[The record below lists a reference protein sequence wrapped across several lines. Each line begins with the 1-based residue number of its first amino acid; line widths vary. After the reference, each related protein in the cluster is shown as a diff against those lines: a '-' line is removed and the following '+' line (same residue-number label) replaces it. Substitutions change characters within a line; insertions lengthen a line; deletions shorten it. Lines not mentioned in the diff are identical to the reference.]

1 MILHIEENIEQIN
14 IQDSYLMMR
23 CTNDMGKV
31 TLGLWLREEDDR
43 IRLFQ
48 ALTRLKGSR
57 HSSPVDMS
65 HMLTKLMSAANK
77 GVSPST
83 EPHNGKKG
91 AQLLSIL
98 KQPDTSTTPADE
110 FPSSSGQAVSTKS
123 SALLSLLRGG
133 PSPLPSTADCSS
145 SEEAETLPAA
155 TTHPSSTQ
163 PSTLKKQNTEAA
175 NKLLSLI
182 KSPPRPISN
191 GSGDLLTDGD
201 IAAKVRTR
209 AVSEGS
215 SSSASASSSSVVTVA
230 AVAATNVAAL
240 KAALFV
246 GNSTNTVSNAVNSS
260 STSSSATAVVSV
272 IAEKKPVSVVIEQ
285 KEKAQVRTA
294 PTTPV
299 LSAVSS
305 AGSSEASWAAMNA
318 LPPSAAASSMAGSS
332 GKMRQQ
338 VKLISPSDLEAY

>member
-110 FPSSSGQAVSTKS
+110 FPSSFGQAVPTKS

-230 AVAATNVAAL
+230 PVAATNGAAAL

-246 GNSTNTVSNAVNSS
+246 GNSTNTVSNAVNS
-260 STSSSATAVVSV
+260 SSSATAVVSV